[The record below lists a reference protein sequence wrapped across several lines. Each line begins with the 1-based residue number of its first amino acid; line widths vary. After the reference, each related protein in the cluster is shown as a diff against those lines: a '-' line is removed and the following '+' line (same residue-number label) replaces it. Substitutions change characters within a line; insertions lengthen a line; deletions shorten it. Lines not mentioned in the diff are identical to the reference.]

1 MSLELA
7 IKENTE
13 VMRQLIAAMQ
23 SGAVVQTHTTLKPN
37 EKPQPTKAKAETTS
51 KKEVAKKEAPPAI
64 KPVDINT
71 LNLEQIVALAVL
83 FDGNFEELT
92 TEQLDKVDETL
103 AATGK
108 NRNTQADALYMALVN
123 LDELIHLDNSRIH
136 DLCLEM
142 LLNWADIPG
151 ITERRE
157 FAIELLSEGK
167 TASEEPEPEPEL
179 EPEPEPEPEPENTD
193 PKALFEQA
201 EKLILQL
208 AKGGY
213 RNEAVEILT
222 KFGAKKLGQVP
233 EDKLAEVVALAEK
246 ALEG

>member
-23 SGAVVQTHTTLKPN
+23 SGAVVQTNITLKPN
-37 EKPQPTKAKAETTS
+37 EKPQPTKAETKTAT
-51 KKEVAKKEAPPAI
+51 KKETAKTESHPVV
-64 KPVDINT
+64 KPVDMET

-123 LDELIHLDNSRIH
+123 LDEVTNLPNNTIH

-142 LLNWADIPG
+142 LLNWSDIPG

-157 FAIELLSEGK
+157 YALELLSEGK
-167 TASEEPEPEPEL
+167 TTSEEPEPEEV
-179 EPEPEPEPEPENTD
+179 D

-222 KFGAKKLGQVP
+222 KFDAKKLGQVP
-233 EDKLAEVVALAEK
+233 ENKLAEVIELAK
-246 ALEG
+246 KILEG

>member
-23 SGAVVQTHTTLKPN
+23 SGAIVQTNTTLKPN
-37 EKPQPTKAKAETTS
+37 EKPQPTKAETKTTTN
-51 KKEVAKKEAPPAI
+51 KETAKTEIHPVI

-92 TEQLDKVDETL
+92 TKQLDKVDEIL
-103 AATGK
+103 AATGR

-123 LDELIHLDNSRIH
+123 LDEVANLPNNTIH

-142 LLNWADIPG
+142 LLNWSDIPG

-157 FAIELLSEGK
+157 YALELLSEGK
-167 TASEEPEPEPEL
+167 TTSEEPEPEEV
-179 EPEPEPEPEPENTD
+179 D
-193 PKALFEQA
+193 PKVLFEQA

-222 KFGAKKLGQVP
+222 KFDAKKLGQVP
-233 EDKLAEVVALAEK
+233 EDKLAEVIKLAK
-246 ALEG
+246 KVLEG

>member
-23 SGAVVQTHTTLKPN
+23 SGAVVQTKVTLQPN
-37 EKPQPTKAKAETTS
+37 EKPQPTKNKIKAT
-51 KKEVAKKEAPPAI
+51 I

-71 LNLEQIVALAVL
+71 LELNQLVALAVL
-83 FDGNFEELT
+83 FKGEIKELT
-92 TEQLDKVDETL
+92 TEQLSQVTETL
-103 AATGK
+103 TAKGDK
-108 NRNTQADALYMALVN
+108 RNAQVDALYVALVN
-123 LDELIHLDNSRIH
+123 LDEITNLDNNTIH

-142 LLNWADIPG
+142 LENWDDMPSV
-151 ITERRE
+151 TERRE
-157 FAIELLSEGK
+157 YAVALLNEGK
-167 TASEEPEPEPEL
+167 AVSKEPEKV
-179 EPEPEPEPEPENTD
+179 D
-193 PKALFEQA
+193 PKTLLEQA

-213 RNEAVEILT
+213 RNEAVEILS

-233 EDKLAEVVALAEK
+233 ENNLAELITLAEK
-246 ALEG
+246 VLEA

>member
-37 EKPQPTKAKAETTS
+37 EKPQPTKAENKVVTD
-51 KKEVAKKEAPPAI
+51 KKETAKTEIHAVI
-64 KPVDINT
+64 EPVDINT

-83 FDGNFEELT
+83 FKGKFEELT
-92 TEQLDKVDETL
+92 TEHLSKITEIIEG
-103 AATGK
+103 TGK
-108 NRNTQADALYMALVN
+108 KRNTQADALHMALVS
-123 LDELIHLDNSRIH
+123 LDELANLDNNTVH

-142 LLNWADIPG
+142 LDNWNDIPG
-151 ITERRE
+151 ISERRE
-157 FAIELLSEGK
+157 YAIELLSEGK
-167 TASEEPEPEPEL
+167 TVSEEPEPEVDL
-179 EPEPEPEPEPENTD
+179 
-193 PKALFEQA
+193 KALFVKAEQ
-201 EKLILQL
+201 LILQL

-222 KFGAKKLGQVP
+222 KFGAKRLGQVP
-233 EDKLAEVVALAEK
+233 EDNLVDVITLAEK

>member
-23 SGAVVQTHTTLKPN
+23 SGAVVQTNITLKPN
-37 EKPQPTKAKAETTS
+37 EKPQPTKAETKTTI
-51 KKEVAKKEAPPAI
+51 KKEVAKTEIHPVV

-92 TEQLDKVDETL
+92 TEQLDKVNETL

-108 NRNTQADALYMALVN
+108 NRNTQADALHSALVN
-123 LDELIHLDNSRIH
+123 LDEVSNLPNNTIH

-157 FAIELLSEGK
+157 FALELLSEGK
-167 TASEEPEPEPEL
+167 TVSEEPEEL
-179 EPEPEPEPEPENTD
+179 D
-193 PKALFEQA
+193 PKVLFPQA
-201 EKLILQL
+201 EQLILQV
-208 AKGGY
+208 AKSSG
-213 RNEAVEILT
+213 RSEAVGILT
-222 KFGAKKLGQVP
+222 KFGAKKLGEVP
-233 EDKLAEVVALAEK
+233 EGKLAEVIELAK
-246 ALEG
+246 KVLEG

>member
-23 SGAVVQTHTTLKPN
+23 SGAVVQTQTTLKPN
-37 EKPQPTKAKAETTS
+37 EKPQPTKAETKTAT
-51 KKEVAKKEAPPAI
+51 KKETAKTEIHPVV

-108 NRNTQADALYMALVN
+108 KRNTQADALHSALVN
-123 LDELIHLDNSRIH
+123 LDEVTNLPNSTIH

-142 LLNWADIPG
+142 LLNWSDIPG

-157 FAIELLSEGK
+157 YALELLSEGK
-167 TASEEPEPEPEL
+167 TSSE
-179 EPEPEPEPEPENTD
+179 EPEPEPEPEPEEVD
-193 PKALFEQA
+193 PKVLFEQA

-222 KFGAKKLGQVP
+222 KFDAKKLGQVP
-233 EDKLAEVVALAEK
+233 EDKLTEVIELAK
-246 ALEG
+246 KVLEG

>member
-23 SGAVVQTHTTLKPN
+23 SGAVVQTNTTLKPN
-37 EKPQPTKAKAETTS
+37 EKPQPTKTETKTTT
-51 KKEVAKKEAPPAI
+51 KKETAKTDIHPVVKL
-64 KPVDINT
+64 VDINT

-92 TEQLDKVDETL
+92 TEQLDKVNETL

-123 LDELIHLDNSRIH
+123 LDEVTSLPNNTIH

-142 LLNWADIPG
+142 LLNWSDIPG

-167 TASEEPEPEPEL
+167 TASK
-179 EPEPEPEPEPENTD
+179 EPEPEPEPENTD

>member
-23 SGAVVQTHTTLKPN
+23 SSAVVQTHTTLKPN
-37 EKPQPTKAKAETTS
+37 EKPQPTKAKVETTS

-92 TEQLDKVDETL
+92 TEQLDKVDEIL

-123 LDELIHLDNSRIH
+123 LDEVTNLPNNTIH

-142 LLNWADIPG
+142 LLNWSDIPG

-167 TASEEPEPEPEL
+167 TASE
-179 EPEPEPEPEPENTD
+179 EPEPEPENTD

-213 RNEAVEILT
+213 RNEAVDILT

>member
-23 SGAVVQTHTTLKPN
+23 SGAVVQTNITLKPN
-37 EKPQPTKAKAETTS
+37 EKPQPTKAETKTTT
-51 KKEVAKKEAPPAI
+51 KKETAKTEIHPVV

-92 TEQLDKVDETL
+92 TEQLNKVDEIL
-103 AATGK
+103 AATGR

-123 LDELIHLDNSRIH
+123 LDEVTSLPNNTIH

-142 LLNWADIPG
+142 LLNWSDIPG

-157 FAIELLSEGK
+157 YALELLSEGK
-167 TASEEPEPEPEL
+167 TTSEEPEEV
-179 EPEPEPEPEPENTD
+179 D
-193 PKALFEQA
+193 PKVLFEQA

-208 AKGGY
+208 AKGGN

-222 KFGAKKLGQVP
+222 KFDAKKLGQVP
-233 EDKLAEVVALAEK
+233 EDKLAEVIELAK
-246 ALEG
+246 KVLEG

>member
-37 EKPQPTKAKAETTS
+37 EKPQPTKAENKVVTD
-51 KKEVAKKEAPPAI
+51 KKETAKTEIHAVI
-64 KPVDINT
+64 EPVDINT

-83 FDGNFEELT
+83 FKGKFEELT
-92 TEQLDKVDETL
+92 TEHLSKITEIIEG
-103 AATGK
+103 TGK
-108 NRNTQADALYMALVN
+108 KRNTQADALHMALVS
-123 LDELIHLDNSRIH
+123 LDELANLDNNTVH

-142 LLNWADIPG
+142 LDNWNDIPG
-151 ITERRE
+151 ISERRE
-157 FAIELLSEGK
+157 YAIELLSEGK
-167 TASEEPEPEPEL
+167 TTNEEPEPEV
-179 EPEPEPEPEPENTD
+179 D
-193 PKALFEQA
+193 PKALFIQA
-201 EKLILQL
+201 EQLILQL

-233 EDKLAEVVALAEK
+233 EDNLSDVIALAEK

>member
-23 SGAVVQTHTTLKPN
+23 SGAVVQTQTTLKPN
-37 EKPQPTKAKAETTS
+37 EKPQPTKAETKTAT
-51 KKEVAKKEAPPAI
+51 KKETAKTEIHPVV

-103 AATGK
+103 VATGK
-108 NRNTQADALYMALVN
+108 NRNTQADALHSALVN
-123 LDELIHLDNSRIH
+123 LDEVTNLPNSTIH

-142 LLNWADIPG
+142 LLNWSDIPG

-157 FAIELLSEGK
+157 YALELLSEGK
-167 TASEEPEPEPEL
+167 SASEEPEPEEV
-179 EPEPEPEPEPENTD
+179 D
-193 PKALFEQA
+193 PKILFEQA

-222 KFGAKKLGQVP
+222 KFDAKKLGQVP
-233 EDKLAEVVALAEK
+233 EDKLAEVIELAK
-246 ALEG
+246 KVLEG

>member
-23 SGAVVQTHTTLKPN
+23 SGAVVQTNITLKPN
-37 EKPQPTKAKAETTS
+37 EKPQPTKAETKTTT
-51 KKEVAKKEAPPAI
+51 KKETAKTEI
-64 KPVDINT
+64 HHVVKPVDINT

-92 TEQLDKVDETL
+92 TEQLNKVDEIL
-103 AATGK
+103 AATGR

-123 LDELIHLDNSRIH
+123 LDEVTNLPNNTIH

-142 LLNWADIPG
+142 LLNWSDIPG

-157 FAIELLSEGK
+157 YALELLSEGK
-167 TASEEPEPEPEL
+167 TTSEEPEPEPE
-179 EPEPEPEPEPENTD
+179 PEDID
-193 PKALFEQA
+193 PKVLFEQA

-222 KFGAKKLGQVP
+222 KFDAKKLGQVP
-233 EDKLAEVVALAEK
+233 EGKLAEVIELAK
-246 ALEG
+246 KVLGG

>member
-37 EKPQPTKAKAETTS
+37 EKPQPTKAETKTTT
-51 KKEVAKKEAPPAI
+51 KKETAKTEIHPVV

-92 TEQLDKVDETL
+92 TEQLDKVNETL

-108 NRNTQADALYMALVN
+108 KRNTQADALHSALVN
-123 LDELIHLDNSRIH
+123 LDEVTNLPNNTIH

-142 LLNWADIPG
+142 LLNWSDIPG

-157 FAIELLSEGK
+157 YALELLSEGK
-167 TASEEPEPEPEL
+167 TTGEVILSVRMEVWRLNFRLSRVQPTRL
-179 EPEPEPEPEPENTD
+179 
-193 PKALFEQA
+193 AL
-201 EKLILQL
+201 
-208 AKGGY
+208 
-213 RNEAVEILT
+213 T
-222 KFGAKKLGQVP
+222 S
-233 EDKLAEVVALAEK
+233 
-246 ALEG
+246 